1 MTDQLDAE
9 TPSRYFVGETD
20 ARPWG
25 AWVVIGLGHH
35 HIVKRIR
42 VTPGQRLSL
51 QRHRHRAEH
60 WVVVA
65 GTGTVTIDGETKPIG
80 PNDHAFIP
88 ATSVHRIANTGDAD
102 LVFIE
107 VQFGETLSEADIERL
122 QDDAGRV

>member
-1 MTDQLDAE
+1 MSDQSNAE
-9 TPSRYFVGETD
+9 APPRYHVGETD

-25 AWVVIGLGHH
+25 SWEVIGLGQN
-35 HIVKRIR
+35 HIVKRIS

-60 WVVVA
+60 WVVVS
-65 GTGTVTIDGETKPIG
+65 GSGTVTIDGESEPIG
-80 PNDHAFIP
+80 PNDHVFIP
-88 ATSVHRIANTGDAD
+88 VTSVHRIANTGDVD

-107 VQFGETLSEADIERL
+107 VQHGETLSEADIERL